1 MAYRR
6 SYGRRSYGRRYSSR
20 RRYGYRA
27 PRRYGGYGMR
37 NRRRF
42 YYSGR
47 HF

>member
-6 SYGRRSYGRRYSSR
+6 SYGRRSYGP
-20 RRYGYRA
+20 RRYGARLRSYGYG
-27 PRRYGGYGMR
+27 RRYGGYGMR